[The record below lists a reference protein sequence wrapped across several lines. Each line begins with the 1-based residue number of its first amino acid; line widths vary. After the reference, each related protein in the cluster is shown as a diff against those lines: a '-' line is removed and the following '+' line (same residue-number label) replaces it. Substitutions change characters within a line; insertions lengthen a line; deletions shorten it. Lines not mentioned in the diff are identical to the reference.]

1 MDRSSLEISAI
12 YEISKILGSSLEI
25 TKTLKNALKVLSVFL
40 DIESAVIALKEKGQL
55 VIKASH
61 GFTADEIK
69 SGKYL
74 PGDSLEANVA
84 KSGYPVVIPNA
95 GDVPLVSE
103 NSINP
108 DAKSTEKKAFL
119 CVPLKLKK
127 EIIGVLSADR
137 IYRSS
142 KVSLDEDLRLLKII
156 ASLIAQWTEL
166 SKEVQVEKQTLIQER
181 ESLKMLLKG
190 KYRIDNVIGRSGAMQ
205 DVFEAV
211 TRVAGTK
218 ATVLITGES
227 GTGKELIARA
237 IHYMGKQSNGAF
249 IKFNCASIP
258 EGLLEAELFGHDRGA
273 FTGAFT
279 AKRGRFELAHRGTI
293 FLDEIGDL
301 SIGLQPKILRVL
313 QEREFER
320 IGSEKTMKVDVRV
333 IAATSKNLQLLVSQ
347 SNFREDLYYRL
358 NVVPVCLPPLRDRTE
373 DITELIEHFLKKFN
387 TENERTVE
395 LSDEALSLMKQY
407 RWPGNV
413 RELENAVERLV
424 IMSPEDIVR
433 AKHLPLNI
441 RVLNQAAYGNSVTEH
456 TATLSLTGSERNKI
470 TEALEKAGWVYARAA
485 DLLGITPRQI
495 GYKVKKYGIRKNIS

>member
-12 YEISKILGSSLEI
+12 YEISKILGSSLDI

-40 DIESAVIALKEKGQL
+40 DIERAAIALKEKGQL
-55 VIKASH
+55 IIKAAH
-61 GFTADEIK
+61 GFTAEEIK
-69 SGKYL
+69 NSKYF
-74 PGDSLEANVA
+74 PAESIEANVA
-84 KSGYPVVIPNA
+84 KSGYPVVIPDA
-95 GDVPLVSE
+95 ADVPQGSE
-103 NSINP
+103 KFIRFGVQSV
-108 DAKSTEKKAFL
+108 EKKAFL
-119 CVPLKLKK
+119 CVPMKLKK
-127 EIIGVLSADR
+127 EIIGVLSANR
-137 IYRSS
+137 IYRSA
-142 KVSLDEDLRLLKII
+142 KVSLDDDLRLLKII

-166 SKEVQVEKQTLIQER
+166 SKEVQVQKQALIQQR
-181 ESLKMLLKG
+181 ESLKTELKG
-190 KYRIDNVIGRSGAMQ
+190 KYRIDNIMGGSGAMQ

-211 TRVAGTK
+211 HRVAKTK

-258 EGLLEAELFGHDRGA
+258 EGLLEAELFGHDKGA
-273 FTGAFT
+273 FTGAM
-279 AKRGRFELAHRGTI
+279 AVKRGRFELAHKGTI

-320 IGSEKTMKVDVRV
+320 IGSEKTIKVDVRV

-347 SNFREDLYYRL
+347 NSFREDLYYRL

-387 TENERTVE
+387 TENERSVE

-413 RELENAVERLV
+413 RELENTVERIV
-424 IMSPEDIVR
+424 IMSPEDIIR

-441 RVLNQAAYGNSVTEH
+441 RVLNQQASGGFSNKH
-456 TATLSLTGSERNKI
+456 TAALSLTELERDKI
-470 TEALEKAGWVYARAA
+470 IEALKNAHWVYARAA

-495 GYKVKKYGIRKNIS
+495 GYKVKKYGIRKDIS